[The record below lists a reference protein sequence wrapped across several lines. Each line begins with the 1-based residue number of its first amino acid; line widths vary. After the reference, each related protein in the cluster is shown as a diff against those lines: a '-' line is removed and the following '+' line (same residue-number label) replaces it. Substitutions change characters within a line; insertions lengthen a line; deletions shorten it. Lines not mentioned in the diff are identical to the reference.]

1 MSRLNE
7 KLLIPLVAL
16 GGCGRIEHLE
26 ELINETPI
34 SGIACGSF
42 FVYAFDSKEVLLNYT
57 PYSKFLKEKFEK
69 IVENYKK

>member
-7 KLLIPLVAL
+7 KLSIPLVAL
-16 GGCGRIEHLE
+16 GGCGRVEHLE

-57 PYSKFLKEKFEK
+57 PYSKFLREKFEM
-69 IVENYKK
+69 IVKNCKK